1 MDEALAPGTRLGPYE
16 IEALIGSGGMGRV
29 YRARDPRLG
38 RHVAIKTL
46 PPSAVADQDLARRF
60 ETEARTVG
68 SLDHPNLLVVY
79 DVGRVEDV
87 SFLVSELLD
96 GETLRERLRRQGA
109 LPERVATELATQIV
123 RGLAAAHARGV
134 V

>member
-1 MDEALAPGTRLGPYE
+1 MDEPLAPGTHLGPYE

-46 PPSAVADQDLARRF
+46 LASTVADAEVARRF

-68 SLDHPNLLVVY
+68 SLDHSDFPAPAIP
-79 DVGRVEDV
+79 
-87 SFLVSELLD
+87 
-96 GETLRERLRRQGA
+96 GA
-109 LPERVATELATQIV
+109 
-123 RGLAAAHARGV
+123 
-134 V
+134 